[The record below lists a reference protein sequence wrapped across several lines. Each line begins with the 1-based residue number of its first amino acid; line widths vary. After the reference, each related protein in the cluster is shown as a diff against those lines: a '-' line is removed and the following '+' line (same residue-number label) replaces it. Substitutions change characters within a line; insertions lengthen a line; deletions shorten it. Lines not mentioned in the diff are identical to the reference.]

1 MLLPKNNSM
10 KMNKSNIIFTLVFFT
25 ILNVF
30 SQEKINQL
38 DAKGKKDG
46 LWKGT
51 FEESKRSRY
60 EGTFKNGVEVGVF
73 KYFDDTKAQSLIG
86 TREFSENGT
95 VAFTTFID
103 QKGNKVSEGKT
114 VNRIKEGVWNYYHK
128 ASTQLMK
135 VEHYK
140 NGKLD
145 GPQTLY
151 YPSGKVAEEKFY
163 VNGMQEGIYKMYVES
178 GKLVEE
184 SNYKNNLF
192 DGPAAF
198 YDALGTLVSK
208 GNFVKDEK
216 KGMWEFYKDGK
227 LIKKEKYPVKI
238 KFQKRTNIP
247 KE

>member
-1 MLLPKNNSM
+1 MQLRIT
-10 KMNKSNIIFTLVFFT
+10 IITSRRRMR
-25 ILNVF
+25 ILN
-30 SQEKINQL
+30 
-38 DAKGKKDG
+38 
-46 LWKGT
+46 
-51 FEESKRSRY
+51 
-60 EGTFKNGVEVGVF
+60 
-73 KYFDDTKAQSLIG
+73 
-86 TREFSENGT
+86 
-95 VAFTTFID
+95 
-103 QKGNKVSEGKT
+103 
-114 VNRIKEGVWNYYHK
+114 
-128 ASTQLMK
+128 
-135 VEHYK
+135 K

-198 YDALGTLVSK
+198 YDASGTLVSK

>member
-1 MLLPKNNSM
+1 M
-10 KMNKSNIIFTLVFFT
+10 
-25 ILNVF
+25 
-30 SQEKINQL
+30 
-38 DAKGKKDG
+38 
-46 LWKGT
+46 
-51 FEESKRSRY
+51 SKRDYY
-60 EGTFKNGVEVGVF
+60 EILEVTKGASADEIKKAYRKMAIKYHPDKNPG
-73 KYFDDTKAQSLIG
+73 D
-86 TREFSENGT
+86 
-95 VAFTTFID
+95 
-103 QKGNKVSEGKT
+103 
-114 VNRIKEGVWNYYHK
+114 
-128 ASTQLMK
+128 
-135 VEHYK
+135 
-140 NGKLD
+140 
-145 GPQTLY
+145 
-151 YPSGKVAEEKFY
+151 KVAEEKFY

-198 YDALGTLVSK
+198 YDASGTLVSK

>member
-1 MLLPKNNSM
+1 M
-10 KMNKSNIIFTLVFFT
+10 KINKVSFTIVLVFFT
-25 ILNVF
+25 FVNVF
-30 SQEKINQL
+30 AQEKINQV

-46 LWKGT
+46 LWKGV
-51 FEESKRSRY
+51 FDESKRPRY
-60 EGTFKNGVEVGVF
+60 EGTFEHGVEVGTF
-73 KYFDDTKAQSLIG
+73 KYFDDTKAQTVIA
-86 TREFSENGT
+86 TRVFSENGT
-95 VAFTTFID
+95 IAVTTFFD

-114 VNRIKEGVWNYYHK
+114 VNRYKEGVWNYYHK
-128 ASTQLMK
+128 ASKQLMK

-163 VNGMQEGIYKMYVES
+163 VNGLLEGPYKMYVES

-192 DGPAAF
+192 DGPAVF
-198 YDALGTLVSK
+198 YDASGALVSK
-208 GNFVKDEK
+208 GNFVKDER